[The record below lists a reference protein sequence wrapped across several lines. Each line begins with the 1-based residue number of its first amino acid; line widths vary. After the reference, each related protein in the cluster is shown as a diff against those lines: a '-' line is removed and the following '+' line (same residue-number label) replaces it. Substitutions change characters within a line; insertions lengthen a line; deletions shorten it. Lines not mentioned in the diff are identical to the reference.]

1 MVEPWVQ
8 RALLLSGTFACAAVV
23 FAYRDYAIQKGW
35 AVGAWAFSDTSWIK
49 VLAAVTMIGAPILGL
64 IEGPWWLLLIVP
76 VGGFFAGLIAA
87 NLLRSLVQP
96 IAIAGLAI
104 GWFSS
109 LVWLPHDLPG
119 NWTAEEVENAQH
131 LFASHEANM
140 QAIRISNSGGPGL
153 VPPEATESIIKL
165 NRTALSHAQ
174 QVRDEVLAKA
184 HPELPSHFRAEYQH
198 SLELSLEAFASGDS
212 AKSIQAGVLH
222 DRWVDWWNASKGDI
236 RIPRR

>member
-1 MVEPWVQ
+1 MVEPWLQ
-8 RALLLSGTFACAAVV
+8 RALVLSGTFACAAVV

-35 AVGAWAFSDTSWIK
+35 AVGSWAFSDTSWIK
-49 VLAAVTMIGAPILGL
+49 ILAAVTMIGAPILGL
-64 IEGPWWLLLIVP
+64 IEGPWWLLLVVP
-76 VGGFFAGLIAA
+76 IAGFFTGLVAT
-87 NLLRSLVQP
+87 NLLKSLVQP

-119 NWTAEEVENAQH
+119 NWTAEEVDNAQH

-140 QAIRISNSGGPGL
+140 QAIRISNAGGSGV
-153 VPPEATESIIKL
+153 VPREEAERILEL
-165 NRTALSHAQ
+165 NRAALNHAQ

-184 HPELPSHFRAEYQH
+184 HPDLPLHFHSEYQR
-198 SLELSLEAFASGDS
+198 SIELTLEAFASGDN
-212 AKSIQAGVLH
+212 AKSIKAGMLH
-222 DRWVDWWNASKGDI
+222 DRWVDWWNTSKGGI